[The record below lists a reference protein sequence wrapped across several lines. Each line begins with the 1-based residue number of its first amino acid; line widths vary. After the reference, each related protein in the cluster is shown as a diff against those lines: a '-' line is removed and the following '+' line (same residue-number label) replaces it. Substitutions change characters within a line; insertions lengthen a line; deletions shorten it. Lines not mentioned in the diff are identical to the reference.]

1 MSNIL
6 KEISNLDKQRSAKW
20 QEYYDLFERFHREKE
35 STFSAVKEEYNNT
48 ESITKKYKHLRELD
62 DVVWQVYDN
71 AVDGLNKYVENDH
84 LFTLNSKICTPC
96 YISRKKA
103 TQIEANTCSLCL
115 ESHSIKHIVRTS
127 CGHIFGKQCFAALMR
142 HKYYEDIKQIGCP
155 NCRANNYSLCVF
167 KYKK

>member
-35 STFSAVKEEYNNT
+35 STFSAVKEEYNKT

-71 AVDGLNKYVENDH
+71 AVDGLNKYVENDV
-84 LFTLNSKICTPC
+84 NVVNI
-96 YISRKKA
+96 
-103 TQIEANTCSLCL
+103 
-115 ESHSIKHIVRTS
+115 
-127 CGHIFGKQCFAALMR
+127 
-142 HKYYEDIKQIGCP
+142 
-155 NCRANNYSLCVF
+155 
-167 KYKK
+167 